1 MSSFTKC
8 RNITKTYKMTN
19 RRKIYDINNET
30 KSIAKQ
36 FSIGDRMEQIYE
48 NESYIT
54 IKHHKEDFP
63 NKISCRLINPSKSDI
78 GKISK
83 SILDKTITKTVF

>member
-36 FSIGDRMEQIYE
+36 ISIDNGIEHI
-48 NESYIT
+48 
-54 IKHHKEDFP
+54 
-63 NKISCRLINPSKSDI
+63 LPSK
-78 GKISK
+78 
-83 SILDKTITKTVF
+83 TTKRTSRTKYHVG

>member
-36 FSIGDRMEQIYE
+36 LSTDDGIEHI
-48 NESYIT
+48 
-54 IKHHKEDFP
+54 
-63 NKISCRLINPSKSDI
+63 LPSKN
-78 GKISK
+78 
-83 SILDKTITKTVF
+83 TKTTSRTKYHVG